1 MPQNKKL
8 QSADLVEEL
17 KGMSIV
23 LVGMMGCGKTA
34 IGRIVASQLG
44 QQFYDADEE
53 IELAA
58 GMKVAEYFSTY
69 GEAEFRNG
77 ERKVIAR
84 LLNGSQCVLAL
95 GGGAFLSRET
105 RECISKNALSV
116 WLRTDLD
123 ILYSRVMRRP
133 GKRPLLNTDDPR
145 TTLTE
150 LLKDREPYYA
160 MADIIVDTSN
170 TSKNVTRDRVLAAI
184 SEHLA
189 TGEKQND

>member
-1 MPQNKKL
+1 MPQTEKIL
-8 QSADLVEEL
+8 PADLVDGL
-17 KGMSIV
+17 NGMSIV

-34 IGRIVASQLG
+34 IGRIVAGHLG

-69 GEAEFRNG
+69 GEAEFRVG

-84 LLNGSQCVLAL
+84 LLNDGQCILAL

-105 RECISKNALSV
+105 RDCISKNALSV
-116 WLRTDLD
+116 WLRTDLE

-133 GKRPLLNTDDPR
+133 GKRPLLNTGDPR
-145 TTLTE
+145 STLRE
-150 LLKDREPYYA
+150 LLKDREPCYA

-184 SEHLA
+184 SGHLA
-189 TGEKQND
+189 IGKSK